1 MPPEATLH
9 TGGQG
14 VIDLRGEPLPYV
26 RLRDWFKLPERS
38 PQRENIVV
46 VEVDHARA
54 GLAVDALYGAR
65 QTVIKP
71 LGRQFQ
77 AIPGIAGSAIL
88 GNGRVALILDIAG
101 LIREVIR
108 SPGRARGR
116 AVSGKFRSGLV
127 AAHYRKHACEMEF
140 EIYGSDTVPDLSTSR
155 RRICN

>member
-108 SPGRARGR
+108 SRGEPAVERAL
-116 AVSGKFRSGLV
+116 ANSV
-127 AAHYRKHACEMEF
+127 AA
-140 EIYGSDTVPDLSTSR
+140 
-155 RRICN
+155 